1 MEHTPPEISHE
12 ILHNGI
18 YLTGGTSQIEGMNR
32 YLANQVKIR
41 VNAAQNAQK
50 TAAEGIG
57 YLAEH
62 PKLALKYAVPLD
74 KKDNE

>member
-1 MEHTPPEISHE
+1 MKTTIKKW
-12 ILHNGI
+12 GI
-18 YLTGGTSQIEGMNR
+18 N
-32 YLANQVKIR
+32 
-41 VNAAQNAQK
+41 
-50 TAAEGIG
+50 AEGIG